1 EYAWQYAETSDK
13 SKLAMGN
20 SLSKGII
27 LLYSA
32 FAMSSNQSGGEIEMG
47 VSSEINRSDSWR
59 ASFSSLDI
67 LPFLFSVSFL
77 LLPTISAPFLKDCE
91 IYHYIERFSV
101 RRGERRLN
109 PPGKRRVPN
118 DGGLNYI

>member
-1 EYAWQYAETSDK
+1 
-13 SKLAMGN
+13 MGN

-47 VSSEINRSDSWR
+47 VSSEISLSDSLR

-77 LLPTISAPFLKDCE
+77 LLPTVSTPFQKDCE
-91 IYHYIERFSV
+91 IYLYIKRFSV
-101 RRGERRLN
+101 RREIGRASCRERVKN
-109 PPGKRRVPN
+109 SESKGA
-118 DGGLNYI
+118 